1 MIGIFGVIRAVIPL
15 LLALIAMVAVIYL
28 SYLFSKYLSLGASK
42 INGAKYM
49 RIVDRLF
56 LGQDK
61 FMMVIQIGDRYY
73 LAGVTGQNVSLMK
86 ELAGDE
92 LIEMEPAEN
101 ISVLPKFTVF
111 KEMLEK
117 RLDKKDKGN

>member
-1 MIGIFGVIRAVIPL
+1 MIGAVLPL
-15 LLALIAMVAVIYL
+15 LLALIALVAVIYL

-49 RIVDRLF
+49 RVVDRLF

-73 LAGVTGQNVSLMK
+73 LAGVTGQSVTLMK
-86 ELAGDE
+86 ELSGDE
-92 LIEMEPAEN
+92 LIEMEPNQEKN
-101 ISVLPKFTVF
+101 NVVPQFTVF

-117 RLDKKDKGN
+117 RLNKKDR